1 MYNYYFAVASKSF
14 FLDQEPIEEIL
25 RERVNYYKNSHK
37 EIDFWFVLDPQFSCL
52 ADKVNNPQKAE
63 KSLAAIVSLD
73 QEFIKWLKLRI
84 VFVQTGNFQ
93 STSIFLS
100 SPDVVI

>member
-25 RERVNYYKNSHK
+25 RERVNYYRNSNK
-37 EIDFWFVLDPQFSCL
+37 EIDFWFILDPDFSFTSEER
-52 ADKVNNPQKAE
+52 NNSQRSE

-73 QEFIKWLKLRI
+73 QEFIKWLKLRT
-84 VFVQTGNFQ
+84 VFVSIGNFQ
-93 STSIFLS
+93 STSIFLNS
-100 SPDVVI
+100 SDTSF